1 MRKMLEELNNQLIEI
16 KEKTRK
22 RQKLLADLARTQQM
36 LAQQRSRL
44 HELDAELKKEGC
56 DVEKLQ
62 GLSLTGL
69 FHTILGSKDKQLEKE
84 RQEYLAAKLK
94 HDECADSVSAL
105 DREQADLKEKVT
117 ALGDPESQYKAIL
130 DKKEKL
136 IAETGEQNARRLG
149 DLSEELAD
157 ARSDVRELQEAID
170 AGKAVL
176 TGVDAVI
183 DSLRSAKNW
192 GTWDMIGGG
201 LISTAVKHSRIDRA
215 RASAHQVQQLLRSF
229 QRELADVGATS
240 DITIDIGSFA
250 TFADYFL
257 DGLIVDWIV
266 QSRIANSLTSATEL
280 RDKVQT
286 TVAHLEQS
294 LQQAQNKAART
305 EQTRQEMIEHA

>member
-1 MRKMLEELNNQLIEI
+1 MHKMLEALNKQLIEI

-22 RQKLLADLARTQQM
+22 RQKLLADLARTEQM

-44 HELDAELKKEGC
+44 QGLDAQLKKEGS

-94 HDECADSVSAL
+94 HDECRDSVSAL
-105 DREQADLKEKVT
+105 EREQADLKEKIA
-117 ALGDPESQYKAIL
+117 ALGNPESQYKSIL
-130 DKKEKL
+130 DKKEKV
-136 IAETGEQNARRLG
+136 IAETGDQSARRLI
-149 DLSEELAD
+149 DLAEVLAD

-176 TGVDAVI
+176 TGVEAVI
-183 DSLRSAKNW
+183 DSLKSAKNW

-215 RASAHQVQQLLRSF
+215 RASAHQVQQLLRRF
-229 QRELADVGATS
+229 QRELADVGGTS

-250 TFADYFL
+250 TFAD
-257 DGLIVDWIV
+257 
-266 QSRIANSLTSATEL
+266 Q
-280 RDKVQT
+280 DK
-286 TVAHLEQS
+286 
-294 LQQAQNKAART
+294 N
-305 EQTRQEMIEHA
+305 

>member
-1 MRKMLEELNNQLIEI
+1 MLEALNKQLIEI

-22 RQKLLADLARTQQM
+22 RQKLLADLARTEQM

-44 HELDAELKKEGC
+44 QGLDAQLKKEGS

-94 HDECADSVSAL
+94 HDECRDSVSAL
-105 DREQADLKEKVT
+105 EREQADLKEKIA
-117 ALGDPESQYKAIL
+117 ALGNPESQYKSIL
-130 DKKEKL
+130 DKKEKV
-136 IAETGEQNARRLG
+136 IAETGDQSARRLI
-149 DLSEELAD
+149 DLAEELAD

-176 TGVDAVI
+176 TGVEAVI
-183 DSLRSAKNW
+183 DSLKSAKNW

-215 RASAHQVQQLLRSF
+215 RASAHQVQQLLRRF

-250 TFADYFL
+250 TFADYFF

-266 QSRIANSLTSATEL
+266 QSRIANSLMSATEL

-286 TVAHLEQS
+286 TLGHLNQS
-294 LQQAQNKAART
+294 LQQAQDKAART
-305 EQTRQEMIEHA
+305 EQTRQELIERA

>member
-1 MRKMLEELNNQLIEI
+1 MLEELNNQLIEI
-16 KEKTRK
+16 KETTRK
-22 RQKLLADLARTQQM
+22 RQKLLADLARTEQM

-44 HELDAELKKEGC
+44 QELDAQLKKEGS
-56 DVEKLQ
+56 DVEKLE

-94 HDECADSVSAL
+94 HDECTDSVSAL
-105 DREQADLKEKVT
+105 DREQAELKEKI
-117 ALGDPESQYKAIL
+117 AASGEPESEYKSIL

-136 IAETGEQNARRLG
+136 IAETGDPSARRLIG
-149 DLSEELAD
+149 LSEELAD

-170 AGKAVL
+170 AGEAVL
-176 TGVDAVI
+176 AGVDAVI

-215 RASAHQVQQLLRSF
+215 RASAHQVQQLLRRF
-229 QRELADVGATS
+229 QRELADVGTTS

-250 TFADYFL
+250 TFADYFF

-266 QSRIANSLTSATEL
+266 QSRIGNSLTSATEL

-286 TVAHLEQS
+286 TVAHLKQS
-294 LQQAQNKAART
+294 LQQAQNRAEHT
-305 EQTRQEMIEHA
+305 EQARQELIERA